1 MTPMTRIFSHSFVSR
16 LFVCLFTCS
25 KSKMSKGEKAAAKKA
40 KAQQFNNAAA
50 GKGKGKGRK

>member
-1 MTPMTRIFSHSFVSR
+1 MTRIFSHSFVSR